1 MQTEKLYY
9 SIPLIGSLKAEIME
23 IIPYG
28 EGSSFGA
35 CAAVVLDRTI
45 FYPEGGGQNAD
56 RGTINGIALL
66 DVQEKDGRILHILSS
81 DKGLV
86 PGPAELVLDT
96 RRRRDLTVQHTA
108 QHLLS
113 GTILRLSGK
122 PTLSM
127 HLGDEACTI
136 DVGSLDVPET
146 LLLEAEDAAARIIEE
161 DHPVIIHFCPPEDI
175 GSFPLR
181 KVPPQGEE
189 IIRVVEIEGNDFS
202 PCCGTHCAS
211 TGRIL
216 MLRIL
221 SAEKHRGMTRIS
233 FIAGL
238 RCLYDS
244 RMLRK
249 NVEVISRALKTP
261 APETGSAVLALLE
274 KTAGLERQI
283 KTCEEENAVFKAKAM
298 LHRAG
303 IVPDAVSAAA
313 GTPAEPEGAPV
324 EGSALRLLVER
335 IPAGIDEALLI
346 GRAAQKL
353 SGAAFVLIS
362 ERDLKFAA
370 FCSAKDADL
379 RALLKAPMEAQ
390 GGRGGGSSS
399 FFQGLF
405 PNAGALSAFTNSI
418 KRNG

>member
-9 SIPLIGSLKAEIME
+9 NTPVISNLKSEITE
-23 IIPYG
+23 IIPYR
-28 EGSSFGA
+28 EGPSPKAGGA
-35 CAAVVLDRTI
+35 ACAVVLERTI

-56 RGTINGIALL
+56 RGTVNGIALL
-66 DVQEKDGRILHILSS
+66 DVQEKDGRILHILPADS
-81 DKGLV
+81 GLAL
-86 PGPAELVLDT
+86 GSAELVLDT
-96 RRRRDLTVQHTA
+96 RSRRDLTVQHTA

-113 GTILRLSGK
+113 GAILRLSGS

-127 HLGDEACTI
+127 HLGDDACTI
-136 DVGSLDVPET
+136 DVDSLDMPEA
-146 LLLEAEDAAARIIEE
+146 LLLEAEDAAALAIEE
-161 DHPVIIHFCPPEDI
+161 DRPVLIHFCPPEDI
-175 GSFPLR
+175 ASFPLR
-181 KVPPQGEE
+181 KAPPRGEE

-211 TGRIL
+211 TGQIR

-221 SAEKHRGMTRIS
+221 GAEKHRGMTRIS

-249 NVEVISRALKTP
+249 NAEIISHALKTP
-261 APETGSAVLALLE
+261 VPETGPAVLALLE
-274 KTAGLERQI
+274 KTAGLERQV
-283 KTCEEENAVFKAKAM
+283 KAYGEENAVFKAKT
-298 LHRAG
+298 LLRCAG
-303 IVPDAVSAAA
+303 LTAAA
-313 GTPAEPEGAPV
+313 GAPLGPDASATPAPY
-324 EGSALRLLVER
+324 LLVEC
-335 IPAGIDEALLI
+335 IDAGIDEALLI

-353 SGAAFVLIS
+353 SDAAFVLVS
-362 ERDLKFAA
+362 KPDLKFAA
-370 FCSAKDADL
+370 FCSAKGTDL

-405 PNAGALSAFTNSI
+405 PNAQALSAFTQALA
-418 KRNG
+418 KGK